1 MWREAIA
8 VWRVARDPDL
18 GDVGVLAA
26 DTGKCLWR
34 VRSVTEKVWS
44 PSGKDGCCSEREN

>member
-26 DTGKCLWR
+26 RGHGEMSLACWFGD
-34 VRSVTEKVWS
+34 
-44 PSGKDGCCSEREN
+44 RESMEPLG